1 MELGIDNK
9 NQLQEYYQKLHL
21 DVPSYS
27 TEAYGGKSNAPF
39 WRSTV
44 TLYDKSIFVGNVQKT
59 KINAEKSAAFI
70 ALSTLLLKPIK
81 SIIEHQ
87 YINKTVM
94 LIDVENMPKFFNEI
108 PIHDLNNPNL
118 TVYGFIGMHHSL
130 VDKMNHPKMIKIISP
145 STRADGT
152 DTCMQVYVGM
162 LLTRALYDHYIIVTR
177 DHFGYA
183 LVEMITTSSLDW
195 TSKSAKVITKYDQL

>member
-21 DVPSYS
+21 EAPSYN
-27 TEAYGGKSNAPF
+27 TEQCGGKLNAPL

-44 TLYDKSIFVGNVQKT
+44 TLYDKSIFVGNVQKKKT
-59 KINAEKSAAFI
+59 DAEKSAAFV
-70 ALSTLLLKPIK
+70 ALSTLLLKPIQNFT
-81 SIIEHQ
+81 ERD
-87 YINKTVM
+87 YIKKTAI

-108 PIHDLNNPNL
+108 PIPDLNHPNL
-118 TVYGFIGMHHSL
+118 VVYGFIGMHHTL
-130 VDKMNHPKMIKIISP
+130 VDKINHPKMIKIVSP

-162 LLTRALYDHYIIVTR
+162 LLTQCIYNEYIIVTR
-177 DHFGYA
+177 DHFGST
-183 LVEMITTSSLDW
+183 LVEMITCKTLDW
-195 TSKSAKVITKYDQL
+195 HSQSAKVVTKYDQI